1 MNRDSDLIAIPFI
14 LGLLL
19 AMVAVLAAFLLVG
32 AVAGIVVLIVSM
44 SLIGYVAYRG
54 LKGNGSQ

>member
-32 AVAGIVVLIVSM
+32 AAAGIVVLIVSM

>member
-32 AVAGIVVLIVSM
+32 AAAGIVVLIVSM
-44 SLIGYVAYRG
+44 SLIGYVAFRG
-54 LKGNGSQ
+54 LKGNGSK

>member
-32 AVAGIVVLIVSM
+32 PFAGIVVLIV
-44 SLIGYVAYRG
+44 
-54 LKGNGSQ
+54 